1 MQRNKRSL
9 DAMLKTIAPGAD
21 DDLIDD
27 VVIPFTPKSTVLV
40 KARVRYVGPLKPGDA
55 PIEVHDDAPG
65 PE

>member
-1 MQRNKRSL
+1 
-9 DAMLKTIAPGAD
+9 MLKTIAPGAD

-40 KARVRYVGPLKPGDA
+40 KARVRYVGPLKPDDA